1 MSMIDSF
8 LGSTIDRSRTV
19 ISLLAV
25 IMLTG
30 IIAYNSIPIESEP
43 DVSVPVIIITIPHEG
58 ISPEDSERLL
68 VRPMELELKTIEG
81 ADELHAYAGE
91 GSATLVIEFDSSF
104 EPGQAV
110 LDVREAVDKARA
122 KIPSSAEEPIINE
135 ISMADFP
142 VITVSLGGVNV
153 PNRVLYKLARKLKD
167 DLEGISEVLEA
178 NIRGNREEV
187 LEAVID
193 PAQLEAYGI
202 SNEELL
208 AAVAR
213 NNRLIAAGSVDT
225 GRGSFSV
232 KIPRYLR
239 WLKT

>member
-1 MSMIDSF
+1 MIDSF

-81 ADELHAYAGE
+81 AEELHAYAGE

-110 LDVREAVDKARA
+110 LDVREAVDGSDRRDGSARQHWC
-122 KIPSSAEEPIINE
+122 KHQKRWGSG
-135 ISMADFP
+135 D
-142 VITVSLGGVNV
+142 
-153 PNRVLYKLARKLKD
+153 R
-167 DLEGISEVLEA
+167 
-178 NIRGNREEV
+178 
-187 LEAVID
+187 
-193 PAQLEAYGI
+193 
-202 SNEELL
+202 
-208 AAVAR
+208 VAR
-213 NNRLIAAGSVDT
+213 D
-225 GRGSFSV
+225 
-232 KIPRYLR
+232 
-239 WLKT
+239 